1 MSFARQEASQQ
12 DFAEYLNRCA
22 GQKHTAVSPILPHA
36 SAPGSSSWP
45 GSSATGRL
53 LTVPCTAATVAIRCI
68 ETLR

>member
-1 MSFARQEASQQ
+1 MSFALQEANQQ

-36 SAPGSSSWP
+36 SAPGSSAWP
-45 GSSATGRL
+45 GPSAIGRL
-53 LTVPCTAATVAIRCI
+53 LTVPCSVATVPIRCN